1 MPNYSKIL
9 KESRNAQEAI
19 DKWKSQ
25 NNRVIDGATEASF
38 RSEPSSSFKGGS
50 NMSSGDEEVSGTISN
65 PYDVLKAGRGRSTI
79 SEMNSQYKVKTDDLG
94 GFNVETEILKQLKR
108 ESDLHTEINE
118 KMGITGELS
127 RSYRDTILEL
137 VPKAASLNYD
147 MGNIA
152 EMVTQLSANTGK
164 FNLIAERTL
173 ERSFETA
180 RAFGLTLPQLADAMS
195 EFEKVGYGASDTL
208 KKINKAGIETLSL
221 GLNSKKLTQELKDN
235 IGKLNEYGF
244 ANGVA
249 GLNRMVQKATEF
261 RMNIAESFK
270 LADKVMNP
278 ESAIELTANMQMLG
292 GAIGDLNDPLK
303 LMYMATNNVEGLQDA
318 LHGAAAGLA
327 TYNKEQGKFEI
338 VGANLRRAKEM
349 ASQLGVSYQEFA
361 KGAVAANERIAAGE
375 ALASK
380 GFNIKDDEKEFLTNL
395 AQMKDGEMQIVIPK
409 SLEDSLGKELGGE
422 KEIKL
427 SQLTK
432 DQIDKLVEYQQ
443 QLEDKSPEDLARDM
457 FSSQKNV
464 ELYTQ
469 QTALAL
475 TKYSK
480 DITLGKNER
489 PDGPLESLSR
499 LQAKGGKLKA
509 DLISNNP
516 EFLKNLFEETFGQA
530 FQGTNGLINAV
541 KMGFSGLTIAGESLV
556 QKLEQYI
563 KNTPNE
569 KYDKK
574 MKEEEKWNESSKVK
588 DRRVTFNNNLKITH
602 VGLGDG
608 TISDITKTEKGYLT
622 GYDDWG

>member
-38 RSEPSSSFKGGS
+38 RNEPASSFKGGS
-50 NMSSGDEEVSGTISN
+50 TMSSGDEEVSGTISS

-79 SEMNSQYKVKTDDLG
+79 SEMSGQYKVKTDDLG
-94 GFNVETEILKQLKR
+94 GFNVEIEILKQLKR

-127 RSYRDTILEL
+127 RVFRDTLL
-137 VPKAASLNYD
+137 DTVPKAASLNYD

-208 KKINKAGIETLSL
+208 KKINKAGIDTLSL

-349 ASQLGVSYQEFA
+349 ASQLGISYQEFA

-432 DQIDKLVEYQQ
+432 DQIDKLVQYQE
-443 QLEDKSPEDLARDM
+443 QLENKTAEELARDM
-457 FSSQKNV
+457 FNSSKNI

-469 QTALAL
+469 QTTLAL
-475 TKYSK
+475 TKYGK

-574 MKEEEKWNESSKVK
+574 VKEEEKWNESSKVK